1 MTNTRL
7 HRRYDERIVRL
18 ALGVEPL
25 AAVVGGRVPAPL
37 RVLVDDAPVPLD
49 RWRRWGP
56 GETLDHVLGGLDRH
70 PSGRFGRI
78 YGPGMI
84 GGTVVLRVVD
94 SPARSGGPLRWVVP
108 RRLRV
113 ELAEEATVTAADLGP
128 GSPHPLWRRV
138 FPVGLFPGA
147 AAPLVGQATV
157 LRGRVTRL
165 VGASRVPVRWTRVS
179 AVDSGGDVVG
189 WAHGDDRGEFVL
201 VVGNADTAVVPPDDP
216 LPVELTVG
224 ATLPPP
230 VPDPLDPLRPVV
242 DPLWDLPVETL
253 PATQNPAASDLFA
266 GRARLPGQTA
276 FGPFPFDVPL
286 GRETSVQIQ
295 IP

>member
-1 MTNTRL
+1 VTNIYL
-7 HRRYDERIVRL
+7 DQRYDERIVRL

-25 AAVVGGRVPAPL
+25 DAVAGGRTPAPL
-37 RVLVDDAPVPLD
+37 RVLVEDAPVPLH
-49 RWRRWGP
+49 RWRAWKQ
-56 GETLDHVLGGLDRH
+56 GEILDHVLGVLDRH

-78 YGPGMI
+78 YGPGMV

-94 SPARSGGPLRWVVP
+94 SAVGSGPLRWIVP

-113 ELAEEATVTAADLGP
+113 ELADEATVTAADLGP
-128 GSPHPLWRRV
+128 GPPHPLWRRV

-147 AAPLVGQATV
+147 AAPLASQATV

-165 VGASRVPVRWTRVS
+165 VGTSRVPVRWARVS
-179 AVDSGGDVVG
+179 AMDGDDVVG

-201 VVGNADTAVVPPDDP
+201 VVGNADAAVVPPEDP

-230 VPDPLDPLRPVV
+230 TPDPLDPLRPTV
-242 DPLWDLPVETL
+242 DPLWDLPVEPL
-253 PATQNPAASDLFA
+253 PATQDPLTSDPLV
-266 GRARLPGQTA
+266 GRVRLPGQTA
-276 FGPFPFDVPL
+276 FGPFPFNVPL